1 MYVKCVENHVE
12 IMTCSEWWQD
22 LGDTSC
28 VKWRDDLA
36 SFTDTLSW
44 WESGG
49 EHQRWWMIF
58 HGIGVRLRD
67 WPINV
72 WHIVWSVKYSVLLLP
87 HDLSVP
93 EKEKKTSQSQWYSY
107 SHAKEVETDPT
118 GEKIKPSEAFGDALS
133 WQHIAFIHAC
143 GKLCFWGNG
152 PLPTWQTSKYLFT
165 MVLSTI

>member
-1 MYVKCVENHVE
+1 MYVKCVEIHVE
-12 IMTCSEWWQD
+12 IMTCSERWQD

-36 SFTDTLSW
+36 SFTGTLSW

-58 HGIGVRLRD
+58 HGIGVRLRG

-72 WHIVWSVKYSVLLLP
+72 WDIEWSVKYSALLLP
-87 HDLSVP
+87 NDFSVP
-93 EKEKKTSQSQWYSY
+93 EKEKKTSQSQSLSY